1 MQELLSNLVFI
12 LERFTWASFL
22 DIVLVT
28 IVFAFILYLLR
39 DTEAQTLLRGI
50 FLIVILVTLLISLLD
65 LPGFTWLVDTISPA
79 LIFAIPVVL
88 APEIRR
94 GLERMGNVSS
104 LSLFKRR
111 SEKASENLELTLQAV
126 TAAVLQLSQRRHGA
140 LIILRRKQFLD
151 SYYKNGVLLDSI
163 VTPQILMQIFYP
175 NTPLHDGAVI
185 IDENRIKAAACVMP
199 LSSSGVLNATVDNSL
214 GLRHRAA
221 LGISEVSDAIAVP
234 VVVGLL
240 RPAILLP
247 AQAEVWSEERR
258 RIVDFLFG
266 VIHAVDG
273 DVCRVDDT
281 VFIFT
286 PNRISIDAPDA
297 EVARRAMGSTIP
309 LRSHPLRQQA
319 M

>member
-1 MQELLSNLVFI
+1 LSNLVFI

-221 LGISEVSDAIAVP
+221 LGISEVSDAIAV
-234 VVVGLL
+234 VV
-240 RPAILLP
+240 
-247 AQAEVWSEERR
+247 SEETGTISIAHRGRLIRR
-258 RIVDFLFG
+258 L
-266 VIHAVDG
+266 DG
-273 DVCRVDDT
+273 DRLLNNMRAFMTSTKVLLQQKTWLSR
-281 VFIFT
+281 FLSIFK
-286 PNRISIDAPDA
+286 
-297 EVARRAMGSTIP
+297 RRKPEQKEEGDEILS
-309 LRSHPLRQQA
+309 
-319 M
+319 

>member
-111 SEKASENLELTLQAV
+111 SEKASENLEVTLQAV

-199 LSSSGVLNATVDNSL
+199 LSSSGVLNATVDTSL

-221 LGISEVSDAIAVP
+221 LGISEVSDAIAV
-234 VVVGLL
+234 VVSEETGTISIAHRGRLIRRLDGDRLL
-240 RPAILLP
+240 NNMRAFMTSTEILL
-247 AQAEVWSEERR
+247 QQKSWWSRFLSIFKRRKPEQKEEG
-258 RIVDFLFG
+258 DE
-266 VIHAVDG
+266 IH
-273 DVCRVDDT
+273 
-281 VFIFT
+281 
-286 PNRISIDAPDA
+286 S
-297 EVARRAMGSTIP
+297 
-309 LRSHPLRQQA
+309 
-319 M
+319 